1 MLFNI
6 TGYMDWD
13 DMWSGNTSTY
23 SSFNDMENRLGEAG
37 NSQNVA
43 PFISYSLVLEDFD
56 SG

>member
-1 MLFNI
+1 
-6 TGYMDWD
+6 MDWD